1 MFEIDSMGNCLVPD
15 VWNQRPQK
23 LPGSSLLKHNQKC
36 PLSDQKNA
44 LYVPIFNKA
53 GSLIP
58 RQKCRWIQSNASR
71 KKKQNLSAT
80 NFTTMLML

>member
-1 MFEIDSMGNCLVPD
+1 LESTASETALLQPFEAQPNMPFIRS
-15 VWNQRPQK
+15 K
-23 LPGSSLLKHNQKC
+23 
-36 PLSDQKNA
+36 KNA

-71 KKKQNLSAT
+71 KKITKSLGHQFYNDADVIVQNAT
-80 NFTTMLML
+80 V